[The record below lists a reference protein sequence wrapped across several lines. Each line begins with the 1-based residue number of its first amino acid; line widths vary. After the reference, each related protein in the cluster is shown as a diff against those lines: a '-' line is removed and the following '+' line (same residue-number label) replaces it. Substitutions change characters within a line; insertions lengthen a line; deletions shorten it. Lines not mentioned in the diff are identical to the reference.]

1 MDLKPG
7 TNTSQV
13 DTSLDKRPR
22 GTAAL
27 RAAGTL
33 VLRVFNAALVLATN
47 LLAQVFGS
55 VLVRRHFHLLLSSLL
70 LFGPLLSLWVS
81 KYSVFANSHNYLY
94 R

>member
-7 TNTSQV
+7 TNTSQAE
-13 DTSLDKRPR
+13 TSLDKRPR

-47 LLAQVFGS
+47 LLARVFGS
-55 VLVRRHFHLLLSSLL
+55 FLVRRHFHLLLSSLL

-81 KYSVFANSHNYLY
+81 KYSIFANSHNFLY